1 MGCSGVRAPWNTVR
15 AEVYVAP
22 LQLRRVGSEPYLAW
36 KSLPLEETQTPPGH
50 AFHWR
55 RPPISGGHSF
65 HWKKPPNGCGHAL
78 PLEETQTSDT
88 VVRCEPNTPKVS
100 PALGAVQGHLRRRSI
115 PSVMASLP
123 EQKGGQGSLTKDN
136 IGYLGE
142 S

>member
-1 MGCSGVRAPWNTVR
+1 M
-15 AEVYVAP
+15 
-22 LQLRRVGSEPYLAW
+22 PYTGRDPQ
-36 KSLPLEETQTPPGH
+36 S
-50 AFHWR
+50 R
-55 RPPISGGHSF
+55 CGHSF
-65 HWKKPPNGCGHAL
+65 HWKKNPYGGGHAL

-100 PALGAVQGHLRRRSI
+100 PALGAVEGHLRRRSI

-136 IGYLGE
+136 VGYLGE